1 MITFPNCKINLGLSI
16 IRKRTDGYH
25 DLETV
30 FYPIQIKDALEI
42 IETSNSSQSGAGDG
56 NNLQCSISGLTIDGD
71 IENNLCV
78 KAYHL
83 LKKDFPDLPSVQI
96 HLHKVIPIGAGLG
109 GGSANG
115 AFTLTLLN
123 KKFELGLTEEVLI
136 KYALQL
142 GSDCPFFIKNTPSF
156 ATGRGENLEPVDVDL
171 RGYKLIIVH
180 PGIYVNT
187 GLAFSNIKLYR
198 RSGSVKEIIQQPVSL
213 WKQELR
219 NDFEEPIFSKHPEI
233 KKIRDELYD
242 SGAVYASMT
251 GSGSAVYGFFEKDK
265 STSISFPE
273 HFFVKELVG

>member
-1 MITFPNCKINLGLSI
+1 MVTFPNCKINLGLSI

-42 IETSNSSQSGAGDG
+42 IETKNSQQSGDTDRDNA
-56 NNLQCSISGLTIDGD
+56 QCSISGLTIDGD

-83 LKKDFPDLPSVQI
+83 LKKDFPDLPAVQI
-96 HLHKVIPIGAGLG
+96 HLHKVIPMGAGLG
-109 GGSANG
+109 GGSADG
-115 AFTLTLLN
+115 AFTLKLLN
-123 KKFELGLTEEVLI
+123 RKFELGLTEEVLI

-156 ATGRGENLEPVDVDL
+156 ATGRGEKLEPVNVDL
-171 RGYKLIIVH
+171 SGHRLIIVH

-187 GLAFSNIKLYR
+187 GLAFSNIKNYQ
-198 RSGSVKEIIQQPVSL
+198 RSGSVKEIVQQPVSS
-213 WKQELR
+213 WKQELT
-219 NDFEEPIFSKHPEI
+219 NDFEEPVFSKHPEI
-233 KKIRDELYD
+233 KKVKDDLYD
-242 SGAVYASMT
+242 NGAVYASMT
-251 GSGSAVYGFFEKDK
+251 GSGSAVYGIFEKA
-265 STSISFPE
+265 SSIEIFFPK